1 MRVPEYADI
10 HAHEKVMNM
19 TKKKTTSFAS
29 QQDLLADH
37 LPAVEE
43 DKEGTG
49 SQA

>member
-1 MRVPEYADI
+1 MRVPEHADI
-10 HAHEKVMNM
+10 HTRKGHEYD
-19 TKKKTTSFAS
+19 KKTASFAS

>member
-10 HAHEKVMNM
+10 NAHEKGHEYD
-19 TKKKTTSFAS
+19 KKTASFAFR
-29 QQDLLADH
+29 QDLLADH

-49 SQA
+49 SQAW